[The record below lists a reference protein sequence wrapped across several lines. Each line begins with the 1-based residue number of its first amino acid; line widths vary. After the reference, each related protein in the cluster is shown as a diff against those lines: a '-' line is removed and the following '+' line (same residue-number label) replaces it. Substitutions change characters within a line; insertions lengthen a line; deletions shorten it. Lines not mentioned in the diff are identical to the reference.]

1 MYQESLVNGR
11 FPQMSIRISMWAIPK
26 ALGLG
31 NVARKVGYVLT
42 RKKCDPF
49 TLSSCSVK
57 LACEVYLL
65 ANLRLPGHGTGK
77 PTRRKAGRKIQNSNI
92 DTCPEWNRRIRN
104 KFQLTPWD
112 NIVSHGVN
120 QNTNASNQKAVAL
133 CSSAL
138 SCFQFLNPSGTGV
151 EHLNFDIVSNF
162 AFRDPNFKAS
172 QIYSS
177 RKRDLHSWIPEQSQR
192 QALSGTGFKI
202 LPYEAG

>member
-92 DTCPEWNRRIRN
+92 ETCPEWNRRIRN
-104 KFQLTPWD
+104 KFQLTPLD
-112 NIVSHGVN
+112 NIASHGVN
-120 QNTNASNQKAVAL
+120 QNRM
-133 CSSAL
+133 
-138 SCFQFLNPSGTGV
+138 FQTKKLLPCTVQLWVVFNV
-151 EHLNFDIVSNF
+151 KHLNFDIVSNF
-162 AFRDPNFKAS
+162 AFRDSNFKAS

-177 RKRDLHSWIPEQSQR
+177 WKHDLN
-192 QALSGTGFKI
+192 FKI